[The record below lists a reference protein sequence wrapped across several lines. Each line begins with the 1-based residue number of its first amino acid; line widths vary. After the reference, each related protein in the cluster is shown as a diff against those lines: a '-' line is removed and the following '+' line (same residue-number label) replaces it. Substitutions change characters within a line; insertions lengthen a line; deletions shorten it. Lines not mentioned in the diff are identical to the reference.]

1 MIEICIHHT
10 RHLLHSLILSQK
22 NQNKTFSKP
31 TSSMALAE
39 VGEPPDVTQTHAEAH
54 AGEQVLGFVVPFGPV
69 ARLFYLHL
77 LQLRMRG
84 DPVVHARIR
93 EFQLHLHSSPFF
105 RQLRW
110 LQKWI
115 LAVSDLWEK
124 AAVCFYFCE
133 CVRGGGCLS
142 ASSVNCLCPG
152 PSVLLRVLGSGAEL
166 FTVTYG
172 TSTAVISGSWQ
183 CCLNYVMSAI
193 LKKCSSLLKLLI
205 HYTKQSRVNATPSS
219 HSSPQQHHFPEIF
232 VIYFWGSGAKSCDL
246 NMDEMHI
253 LQKYFILCFSNRNT
267 TNQCWFV
274 EKNIQHWLSRVVVY

>member
-1 MIEICIHHT
+1 MIKICIHHT

-22 NQNKTFSKP
+22 TQNKAFSKP

-115 LAVSDLWEK
+115 LAVSDPLGKSSCLFLLLWM
-124 AAVCFYFCE
+124 CTRRGLSQRLFCE
-133 CVRGGGCLS
+133 LSLSRSFSPTARPWKRGWVIYCDLWHFNRS
-142 ASSVNCLCPG
+142 YQWLMTVLFELCNVSYFKKVQQSLKTVNTLHE
-152 PSVLLRVLGSGAEL
+152 A
-166 FTVTYG
+166 
-172 TSTAVISGSWQ
+172 IS
-183 CCLNYVMSAI
+183 CYRH
-193 LKKCSSLLKLLI
+193 SLLALI
-205 HYTKQSRVNATPSS
+205 PTTTSFSWNLCYVFLEKWCKVMWFKHGWNAY
-219 HSSPQQHHFPEIF
+219 SPKIF
-232 VIYFWGSGAKSCDL
+232 YPVF
-246 NMDEMHI
+246 
-253 LQKYFILCFSNRNT
+253 LQ
-267 TNQCWFV
+267 
-274 EKNIQHWLSRVVVY
+274 